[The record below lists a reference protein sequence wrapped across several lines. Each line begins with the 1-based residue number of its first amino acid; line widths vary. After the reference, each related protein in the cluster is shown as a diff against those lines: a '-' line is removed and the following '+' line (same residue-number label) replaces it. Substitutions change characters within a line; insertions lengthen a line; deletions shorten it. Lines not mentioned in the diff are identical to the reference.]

1 MKQNFFQNTTKAVG
15 SFLFTAAVFF
25 TAACSNE
32 NEINGGDPDAIKFT
46 ASIANASTTRAAV
59 AVQSTAFE
67 AGESINIE
75 CTPSAGGATTFGVY
89 TTSAASGNVND
100 LTYSSGTIIKWPSTG
115 TVDMKAFYPSTVTSS
130 TTSFAVQ
137 TDQTT
142 DATNGDANYKASD
155 LMYATPITGQSQ
167 TTSAVGF
174 TFNHALT
181 KIVVNLT
188 KGSNLP
194 QNEFNS
200 CTVALSA
207 KTTAAINSGVASTA
221 STDGTITMGTGVSS
235 STATTFS
242 LAAII
247 VPQTIDGSTTP
258 QNFITISNSSG
269 TASYQLKTSVTF
281 DAGKVYTYNLTV
293 YSSVITLQ
301 STSITDWV
309 DGGATS
315 DTVTI

>member
-15 SFLFTAAVFF
+15 AFLFTAAVFF

-59 AVQSTAFE
+59 AVQSTAFDT
-67 AGESINIE
+67 GESINIE
-75 CTPSAGGATTFGVY
+75 CTPTGGSTTSSGVY

-100 LTYSSGTIIKWPSTG
+100 LTYSSGTIIKWPPTG
-115 TVDMKAFYPSTVTSS
+115 TVDMKAFYPSTVTSG
-130 TTSFAVQ
+130 TTSFTVQ

-142 DATNGDANYKASD
+142 DANYKASD

-174 TFNHALT
+174 TFKHALT
-181 KIVVNLT
+181 KIVVKLT

-194 QNEFNS
+194 QDDFNS
-200 CTVALSA
+200 CTVTLSA
-207 KTTAAINSGVASTA
+207 NTTAAINSGVAGTA
-221 STDGTITMGTGVSS
+221 NTAGNITMGTGVSS
-235 STATTFS
+235 STAATFS

-247 VPQTIDGSTTP
+247 VPQTIASG
-258 QNFITISNSSG
+258 QNFINIKIGNDTGYLQLNSN
-269 TASYQLKTSVTF
+269 VTF
-281 DAGKVYTYNLTV
+281 DPGKVYTYELTV

-301 STSITDWV
+301 STTITDWV
-309 DGGATS
+309 DGDNGNPTTG
-315 DTVTI
+315 TVTV